1 MFSVLLFA
9 LAAPPQFTVVN
20 KCPPVV
26 VNKTAEV
33 IPPGHHS
40 HVTTDGRTIVH
51 ADSNYGNAAAH
62 AGIEWPWLKVA
73 TAGQVVQSAPDPPAF
88 APSYGLP
95 VRSGNCPGGV
105 CPTPQSTVWRGRFR

>member
-1 MFSVLLFA
+1 MFAVLAFA

-62 AGIEWPWLKVA
+62 AGIAYPWLIVGRP
-73 TAGQVVQSAPDPPAF
+73 GQVVR
-88 APSYGLP
+88 
-95 VRSGNCPGGV
+95 VV
-105 CPTPQSTVWRGRFR
+105 CPVGKP